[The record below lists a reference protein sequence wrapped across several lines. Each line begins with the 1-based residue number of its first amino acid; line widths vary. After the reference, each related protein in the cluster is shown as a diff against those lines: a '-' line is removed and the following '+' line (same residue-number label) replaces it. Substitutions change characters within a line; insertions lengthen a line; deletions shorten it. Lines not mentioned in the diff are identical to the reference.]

1 VVLMTIS
8 AVRDAAGQLTH
19 YVGVFTDIT
28 QKKESEQRLE
38 HLAHHDALTDLPNRS
53 LFRDRL
59 QQAMRKS
66 RRDDQSL
73 ALLFI
78 DLDRFKDVNDTFGHV
93 TGDQLLIEAA
103 RRISACVRS
112 SDTVARLGGDE
123 FTVVLQ
129 GLESR
134 EAVERVAR
142 DVINALTAPF
152 VLGQASASVSASIG
166 IAICPDDGEDP
177 ETLTQAA
184 DRAMYAA
191 KISGR
196 NGFSFCVN
204 LRPGAGNGQ

>member
-1 VVLMTIS
+1 
-8 AVRDAAGQLTH
+8 
-19 YVGVFTDIT
+19 
-28 QKKESEQRLE
+28 
-38 HLAHHDALTDLPNRS
+38 
-53 LFRDRL
+53 
-59 QQAMRKS
+59 
-66 RRDDQSL
+66 
-73 ALLFI
+73 
-78 DLDRFKDVNDTFGHV
+78 
-93 TGDQLLIEAA
+93 
-103 RRISACVRS
+103 
-112 SDTVARLGGDE
+112 
-123 FTVVLQ
+123 
-129 GLESR
+129 
-134 EAVERVAR
+134 VERVAR